1 MSALGRLL
9 LASVTI
15 LFLAGCEDPFSD
27 NAARNRGFIYCGP
40 GQPNT
45 FNPQLTDGGL
55 TADALSSQIYDRLL
69 QLDPQTYK
77 PVPMLAQSWEVS
89 PDGKEYVF
97 NLRQSASFQVTDWF
111 IPHRGVNAEDVVFS
125 FKRLIDPE
133 HPFHT
138 VSGGDY
144 PWFESM
150 DFAGL
155 IDDVIAL
162 DDYTVKF
169 VLSRPDVSF
178 LSTLSTTYAVILSA
192 EYAEH
197 LLTKGTPAKIDSHP
211 VGSGAFYLDEYEP
224 HRFIRLKRHWGY
236 WNGAAPMEQIAYDIS
251 NRGTGSL
258 SKLITRECDVLSSPI
273 ASQLSVIE
281 NNPDFVLASQTG
293 MNVAF
298 LALNT
303 RHPALSEL
311 EVRQAIS
318 LAINRDALIQSVYY
332 GTGTPATGMLPPMSW
347 AYNEKSSVAFDPQL
361 ALSLMAK
368 AGYRHGFDVDLIV
381 PLTPKAYNPSPR
393 KTAELIQAN
402 LAPIGITV
410 NIIALE
416 DINRKL
422 LRDDIDEL
430 GMVLTGWIA
439 DNGDPDNFLRPLLSC
454 NAKFTGWNL
463 SNWCN
468 RYFDRFIDS
477 AIATDERNERRN
489 LYLKA
494 QRILN
499 ERMPVIPL
507 AHGVHYQARNASL
520 QGITLSPFGD
530 KSFANVS
537 RSR

>member
-1 MSALGRLL
+1 M
-9 LASVTI
+9 ASVT
-15 LFLAGCEDPFSD
+15 LLLLVGCEDPFSD

-55 TADALSSQIYDRLL
+55 TADALSSQLFDRLL
-69 QLDPQTYK
+69 QLDPETYQ
-77 PVPMLAQSWEVS
+77 PAPMLAHSWEVS
-89 PDGKEYVF
+89 PDGKEYTF
-97 NLRQSASFQVTDWF
+97 SLRKSARFQVTDWF
-111 IPHRGVNAEDVVFS
+111 IPHRGLTAEDVVFS

-133 HPFHT
+133 HPFSD
-138 VSGGDY
+138 VSGGQY
-144 PWFESM
+144 PWFDSM
-150 DFAGL
+150 DFSGL
-155 IDDVIAL
+155 VEDVVAL

-169 VLSRPDVSF
+169 ILSRPDVSF
-178 LSTLSTTYAVILSA
+178 LSTLATTYAVVHSA
-192 EYAEH
+192 EYANE
-197 LLTKGTPAKIDSHP
+197 LLEQGTPARLDTHP
-211 VGSGAFYLDEYEP
+211 VGSGAFYLDEYQP
-224 HRFIRLKRHWGY
+224 HRYIRLKRHWGY

-251 NRGTGSL
+251 NRGTGTL
-258 SKLITRECDVLSSPI
+258 TKLITRECDVLSSPI
-273 ASQLSVIE
+273 ASQLSVINE
-281 NNPDFVLASQTG
+281 NPDFVLASQTG

-318 LAINRDALIQSVYY
+318 LVINRNALIQSVYY
-332 GTGTPATGMLPPMSW
+332 NTGTPATGMLPPMSW
-347 AYNEKSSVAFDPQL
+347 AYDDDADIGYDVQL
-361 ALSLMAK
+361 ANSLMAK
-368 AGYRHGFDVDLIV
+368 AGYRHGFDIDLIV

-393 KTAELIQAN
+393 KAAELIQAD
-402 LAPIGITV
+402 LAQIGIRV
-410 NIIALE
+410 NIIVQE
-416 DINRKL
+416 DINRKV
-422 LRDDIDEL
+422 LRDDISEL

-468 RYFDRFIDS
+468 RYFDRYLDS
-477 AIATDERNERRN
+477 AIATDDREKRRE
-489 LYLKA
+489 LYLQA
-494 QRILN
+494 QAILN
-499 ERMPVIPL
+499 DRMPVIPL

-520 QGITLSPFGD
+520 QGISLSPFGD

>member
-1 MSALGRLL
+1 MSALGRLFI
-9 LASVTI
+9 ASVTI
-15 LFLAGCEDPFSD
+15 LLLAGCEDPFSD

-55 TADALSSQIYDRLL
+55 TADALSSQIFDRLL
-69 QLDPQTYK
+69 QLDPKTYQPK
-77 PVPMLAQSWEVS
+77 PMLAQRWEVS
-89 PDGKEYVF
+89 PDGKEYIF
-97 NLRQSASFQVTDWF
+97 HLRHSASFQVTDWF
-111 IPHRGVNAEDVVFS
+111 IPQRGVNAEDVVFS
-125 FKRLIDPE
+125 FKRLIDPT
-133 HPFHT
+133 HPFNW
-138 VSGGDY
+138 VSGGEY
-144 PWFESM
+144 PWFDSM
-150 DFAGL
+150 DFSGL
-155 IDDVIAL
+155 VENIEAL
-162 DDYTVKF
+162 NTYTVKF
-169 VLSRPDVSF
+169 TLTRPDVSF
-178 LSTLSTTYAVILSA
+178 LSTLSTTYAVIHSA

-197 LLTKGTPAKIDSHP
+197 LLKKGMPEKLDSHP

-224 HRFIRLKRHWGY
+224 HRYIRLKRHWGY
-236 WNGAAPMEQIAYDIS
+236 WNGAAPMGQIVYDIS

-258 SKLITRECDVLSSPI
+258 SKLITRECDVLSSPV

-332 GTGTPATGMLPPMSW
+332 GTGTPANGMLPPMSW
-347 AYNEKSSVAFDPQL
+347 AYNEKSYVAYDPQL
-361 ALSLMAK
+361 AISLMAK
-368 AGYRHGFDVDLIV
+368 AGYRHGFEIDLVV

-402 LAPIGITV
+402 LAPIGIKV
-410 NIIALE
+410 NIITLE

-422 LRDDIDEL
+422 LRDDISGL

-463 SNWCN
+463 SSWCN
-468 RYFDRFIDS
+468 RYFDRFLDA
-477 AIATDERNERRN
+477 AIAIDDRNQRRS
-489 LYLKA
+489 LYSQA
-494 QRILN
+494 QSILN
-499 ERMPVIPL
+499 DRMPVIPL

-520 QGITLSPFGD
+520 QGIILSPFGD